1 LAWNGNLN
9 SLQALSSGNF
19 FILWYTRRG
28 PSRKCLAKDG
38 YMVYPQEG
46 GGCSLVHDLDD
57 LDALETASVKTLL
70 SIVDSLLGS
79 YIESCLFST

>member
-1 LAWNGNLN
+1 
-9 SLQALSSGNF
+9 
-19 FILWYTRRG
+19 
-28 PSRKCLAKDG
+28 
-38 YMVYPQEG
+38 MVYPQEG